1 MKPNISKHP
10 CANKCSNFK
19 DEQCKTCLVRDIEKR
34 EFDLGVAPDE
44 AYKAGFKMDDM
55 VVKISGD
62 DNTLYVFAMYSTV
75 HPGYC
80 YIGEP
85 YAEDG
90 EMAHVDEIS
99 LASTAEIQANRRLT
113 EAEQAI

>member
-1 MKPNISKHP
+1 
-10 CANKCSNFK
+10 
-19 DEQCKTCLVRDIEKR
+19 
-34 EFDLGVAPDE
+34 
-44 AYKAGFKMDDM
+44 MDDM